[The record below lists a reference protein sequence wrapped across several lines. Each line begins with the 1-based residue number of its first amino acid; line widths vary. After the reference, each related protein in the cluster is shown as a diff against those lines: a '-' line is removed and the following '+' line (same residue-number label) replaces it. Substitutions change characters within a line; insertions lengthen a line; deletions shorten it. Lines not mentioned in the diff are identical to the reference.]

1 MSADYTNLIRVPG
14 ITARVV
20 VDADYD
26 WKELGALLADGYDG
40 EQAEMLDAL
49 AQGLWKQPKGKT
61 YGGLMQLQYVADHI
75 DRDPGSYD
83 KEAIIW
89 FLRELLIR
97 LEGATVAKEEF
108 NAWLAEHDAKVR
120 AEALREAYADLQ
132 AYTDSG
138 APFGQRPVE
147 EFLLHRADRIEREAG
162 LK

>member
-120 AEALREAYADLQ
+120 AETLREFAHSIPGDVHDPRQVADL
-132 AYTDSG
+132 ARG
-138 APFGQRPVE
+138 V
-147 EFLLHRADRIEREAG
+147 ADHIEKEAG